1 MKGNNSDRICRPPRL
16 ARIFA
21 ESPVYFVTFC
31 THNRQALLANEGVH
45 NIFQAGSFQAVRNNA
60 AVGCYVIMPDHIHIF
75 IRIGR
80 GGKLSVTVKFLREG
94 ITKYLRRNNPDLRVW
109 QPGFFDHVLRSG
121 ESYAEKWE
129 YVRYNPVRAGLVKKP
144 EEWLFQGEIETI
156 VW

>member
-1 MKGNNSDRICRPPRL
+1 
-16 ARIFA
+16 
-21 ESPVYFVTFC
+21 
-31 THNRQALLANEGVH
+31 
-45 NIFQAGSFQAVRNNA
+45 
-60 AVGCYVIMPDHIHIF
+60 MPDHIHIF

>member
-1 MKGNNSDRICRPPRL
+1 MEKKASGQLSHPPRL
-16 ARIFA
+16 SQVFA

-45 NIFQAGSFQAVRNNA
+45 NIFRVGSLNAVQNNA
-60 AVGCYVIMPDHIHIF
+60 AVGRYVIMPNHVHLF

-80 GGKLSVTVKFLREG
+80 EGKLSATVKFLREG
-94 ITKYLRRNNPDLRVW
+94 ITKYLRRNNPGLRVW
-109 QPGFFDHVLRSG
+109 QPGYFDHVLRSG